1 MCEFE
6 NLPQNNFLKTKRA
19 KFDISS
25 CLLLILPLALQ
36 FIIWQY
42 FKGPLAPC
50 SLFLF
55 FFPALHLT
63 ITSIPIRKRE
73 KTGNPFAPLL
83 QKLALIYMFVSSQH
97 VTQSPTMGSGFFC
110 GIERIDLSCSKY
122 KGLGTEKEM
131 LLQEFLSTSCSGN
144 WKGRGTLRYC
154 NCFSHFWGG
163 VYVLWQVIKCYNFT
177 SSGKKKKD
185 SFLSV
190 IYYNLSLLYYILLVR
205 LLCFSALGSVNI
217 CFWVKFEAGRFVRH
231 KTRQSDLPWRRR
243 RMTALEIQSI
253 SNLMRSGFKASRK
266 WKEPTFAY
274 FMYFSCKL
282 LKTLSLS
289 PMNMPQWV

>member
-1 MCEFE
+1 MS
-6 NLPQNNFLKTKRA
+6 LRVPQWARVL
-19 KFDISS
+19 
-25 CLLLILPLALQ
+25 
-36 FIIWQY
+36 
-42 FKGPLAPC
+42 
-50 SLFLF
+50 
-55 FFPALHLT
+55 
-63 ITSIPIRKRE
+63 
-73 KTGNPFAPLL
+73 
-83 QKLALIYMFVSSQH
+83 
-97 VTQSPTMGSGFFC
+97 FC

-122 KGLGTEKEM
+122 KGLRTEKEM

-163 VYVLWQVIKCYNFT
+163 VYVLWQVINCYSFT
-177 SSGKKKKD
+177 SSEKKKEKTPF
-185 SFLSV
+185 S
-190 IYYNLSLLYYILLVR
+190 LSLFYYILLVR
-205 LLCFSALGSVNI
+205 LLCFSALGSVNNI

-282 LKTLSLS
+282 LKTLSLF
-289 PMNMPQWV
+289 PKNMPQWV